1 MSDLQ
6 TQMKQAVAEA
16 AVAQIRDGMVVGLG
30 SGSTAALMIQGL
42 GARLAAG
49 QLHDIVGVTTSFQG
63 EVLAAELGIPLRALN
78 AIDRI
83 DLAIDGADEVDPSFQ
98 LIKGGGA
105 CHVQEKL
112 VADRAE
118 RFIVVVDSTK
128 LVQRLNLDFLLPVE
142 VLPGAWVQVQSR
154 LKSMGGVAELRMA
167 TRKAGPV
174 VTDQGNL
181 VLDVRF
187 EAGISDPIA
196 LERDINNLPGVLEN
210 GLFVNLADEVLVGEI
225 NDGVVDLPIAEYPDG
240 SVFTPEGLP
249 SVGDV
254 PDAEAM
260 HAQEC
265 TGPFNE
271 ATAVRAA
278 VTQEITQGGEVRT
291 VSVGDARG
299 IHDSE
304 HTTHENASLDPTRE
318 A

>member
-1 MSDLQ
+1 MTDLQ

-225 NDGVVDLPIAEYPDG
+225 NDGVAGVRSLER
-240 SVFTPEGLP
+240 
-249 SVGDV
+249 VG
-254 PDAEAM
+254 
-260 HAQEC
+260 
-265 TGPFNE
+265 
-271 ATAVRAA
+271 
-278 VTQEITQGGEVRT
+278 
-291 VSVGDARG
+291 
-299 IHDSE
+299 
-304 HTTHENASLDPTRE
+304 
-318 A
+318 

>member
-16 AVAQIRDGMVVGLG
+16 AVKQICDGMVVGLG
-30 SGSTAALMIQGL
+30 SGSTAALMIEGL
-42 GARLAAG
+42 GARLQAG
-49 QLHDIVGVTTSFQG
+49 QLRDVVGVTTSFQG

-78 AIDRI
+78 AIDHI
-83 DLAIDGADEVDPSFQ
+83 DLAIDGADEVDPFFQ

-128 LVQRLNLDFLLPVE
+128 LVQRLNLEFLLPVE

-154 LKSMGGVAELRMA
+154 LKSMGGLAELRMA

-187 EAGISDPIA
+187 ESGIPDPIA

-225 NDGVVDLPIAEYPDG
+225 SDGVAG
-240 SVFTPEGLP
+240 
-249 SVGDV
+249 
-254 PDAEAM
+254 
-260 HAQEC
+260 
-265 TGPFNE
+265 
-271 ATAVRAA
+271 VR
-278 VTQEITQGGEVRT
+278 
-291 VSVGDARG
+291 
-299 IHDSE
+299 
-304 HTTHENASLDPTRE
+304 SLERLG
-318 A
+318 

>member
-1 MSDLQ
+1 
-6 TQMKQAVAEA
+6 
-16 AVAQIRDGMVVGLG
+16 
-30 SGSTAALMIQGL
+30 MIKGL

-49 QLHDIVGVTTSFQG
+49 QLRDIVGVTTSFQG
-63 EVLAAELGIPLRALN
+63 EVLAAELGIPLCALN

-128 LVQRLNLDFLLPVE
+128 LVQCLNLDFLLPVE

-187 EAGISDPIA
+187 ESGISDPIA

-225 NDGVVDLPIAEYPDG
+225 SDGVAG
-240 SVFTPEGLP
+240 
-249 SVGDV
+249 
-254 PDAEAM
+254 
-260 HAQEC
+260 
-265 TGPFNE
+265 
-271 ATAVRAA
+271 VR
-278 VTQEITQGGEVRT
+278 
-291 VSVGDARG
+291 
-299 IHDSE
+299 
-304 HTTHENASLDPTRE
+304 SLERVN
-318 A
+318 